1 MTRLFTTL
9 RARLLWSHLA
19 VVVIGVGVLVIAGRQ
34 LGEAF
39 VNDHLSAM
47 GPMMGGQA
55 NAMETAEFE
64 AGVRSSFNRALWW
77 AAGVSAVTAAGAA
90 LFAAR
95 RLLVPVEEI
104 RMMTRRLATGA
115 YHERI
120 PLPRE
125 AELAALAGDV
135 NSLALALDQTEQRR
149 LRLVGE
155 VAHELRTPVA
165 TLKGYLEGLLDG
177 VFEPDEEILSASIVE
192 ATRLERLAAD
202 LSTLSRVEEGR
213 IDLQLEPCDLR
224 DLISHVTGRLTSQ
237 FVDNDVTLIVDELRP
252 LQSVVDRDRIIQ
264 ILTNIIGNALAY
276 TQPGGS
282 VRIAASATANQ
293 RLVTVSDT
301 GRGLT
306 AEQLELIFE
315 RFYRADRS
323 ATGGSGIGLT
333 IARTLARRHDG
344 DLTATSDGSAQGS
357 EFTLTLPHVPMA
369 ATNRMG
375 PWRTDDA
382 G

>member
-1 MTRLFTTL
+1 M
-9 RARLLWSHLA
+9 LWSHLT

-55 NAMETAEFE
+55 NAMEAAEFE

-77 AAGVSAVTAAGAA
+77 GAGVSAVAAAGAA

-95 RLLVPVEEI
+95 RLLIPVEEV
-104 RMMTRRLATGA
+104 RTMTRRLAAGA

-125 AELAALAGDV
+125 AELAALAADV
-135 NSLALALDQTEQRR
+135 NSLASALDQTEQRR

-177 VFEPDEEILSASIVE
+177 VFELDEEILAASIVE

-202 LSTLSRVEEGR
+202 LSILSRVEEGR
-213 IDLQLEPCDLR
+213 IDLQTEPCDLR
-224 DLISHVTGRLTSQ
+224 DLITHVTGRLASQ
-237 FVDNDVTLIVDELRP
+237 FVDNEVSLVVDDLPP
-252 LQSVVDRDRIIQ
+252 LATFVDRDRVIQ
-264 ILTNIIGNALAY
+264 VLTNIIGNALAY
-276 TQPGGS
+276 TGPGGS
-282 VRIAASATANQ
+282 VRITATATANQ
-293 RLVTVSDT
+293 RVVTVTDT

-306 AEQLELIFE
+306 NEQLELVFE

-333 IARTLARRHDG
+333 IARTLARHHGG
-344 DLTATSDGSAQGS
+344 DLTATSDGLGHGAAFILSLPEVSKGS
-357 EFTLTLPHVPMA
+357 ESSIALDS
-369 ATNRMG
+369 R
-375 PWRTDDA
+375 
-382 G
+382 

>member
-47 GPMMGGQA
+47 GPMMGGQV
-55 NAMETAEFE
+55 NAMEAADFE

-77 AAGVSAVTAAGAA
+77 AAGVSAVAAAGAA

-95 RLLVPVEEI
+95 RLLTPVEEV
-104 RMMTRRLATGA
+104 RAMTRRLAAGA

-125 AELAALAGDV
+125 AELAALAADV
-135 NSLALALDQTEQRR
+135 NSLASALDQTEQRR

-177 VFEPDEEILSASIVE
+177 VFELDEQILAASIVE

-202 LSTLSRVEEGR
+202 LSTLSRVEDGR
-213 IDLQLEPCDLR
+213 IDLHPEPCDLT
-224 DLISHVTGRLTSQ
+224 DLITHVTGRLASQ
-237 FVDNDVTLIVDELRP
+237 FVDNEVSLIVDDVPP
-252 LQSVVDRDRIIQ
+252 LATMVDRDRVIQ
-264 ILTNIIGNALAY
+264 ILTNVIGNALAY
-276 TQPGGS
+276 TGPGGS
-282 VRIAASATANQ
+282 VRVAATATSDQ
-293 RLVTVSDT
+293 HVVTVSDT

-306 AEQLELIFE
+306 NEQLELVFE

-323 ATGGSGIGLT
+323 ATGGTGIGLT
-333 IARTLARRHDG
+333 IARTLARRHGG
-344 DLTATSDGSAQGS
+344 DLTATSDGPGRGA
-357 EFTLTLPHVPMA
+357 EFTLALPSPLTV
-369 ATNRMG
+369 
-375 PWRTDDA
+375 
-382 G
+382 

>member
-19 VVVIGVGVLVIAGRQ
+19 VVVIGVGVLIIAGRQ

-47 GPMMGGQA
+47 GPMMSGEA
-55 NAMETAEFE
+55 NSMPTAQFE

-77 AAGVSAVTAAGAA
+77 AAGVSAAAAAGAA

-95 RLLVPVEEI
+95 RLLVPVEDI
-104 RMMTRRLATGA
+104 RTMTRRLATGA

-125 AELAALAGDV
+125 AELAALAADV
-135 NSLALALDQTEQRR
+135 NSLASALDQTEQRR

-177 VFEPDEEILSASIVE
+177 VFEPDEEILIASIVE

-224 DLISHVTGRLTSQ
+224 DLISHVTGRLRSQ
-237 FVDNDVTLIVDELRP
+237 FVDNDVTLIVDDLPP
-252 LQSVVDRDRIIQ
+252 LPSVVDRDRIIQ

-276 TQPGGS
+276 TQSGGS
-282 VRIAASATANQ
+282 VRIAGSSTATQ

-333 IARTLARRHDG
+333 IARTLARRHGG
-344 DLTATSDGSAQGS
+344 DLTATSDGIARGS
-357 EFTLTLPHVPMA
+357 EFTLTLPDAPMA
-369 ATNRMG
+369 AT
-375 PWRTDDA
+375 PSS
-382 G
+382 

>member
-19 VVVIGVGVLVIAGRQ
+19 VVGIGVGVLVIAGRQ
-34 LGEAF
+34 FGEAF
-39 VNDHLSAM
+39 VNDHLSTM
-47 GPMMGGQA
+47 GAMMGGQD
-55 NAMETAEFE
+55 NAMDTAEFD

-77 AAGVSAVTAAGAA
+77 AAGVSAVAAAGVA

-95 RLLVPVEEI
+95 RLLVPVEEV
-104 RMMTRRLATGA
+104 RSMTRRLAAGA
-115 YHERI
+115 YNERI

-125 AELAALAGDV
+125 AELAALAADV
-135 NSLALALDQTEQRR
+135 NSLASALDQTEQRR

-177 VFEPDEEILSASIVE
+177 VFDPDEEILAASIVE

-213 IDLQLEPCDLR
+213 FDLQLESCDLR
-224 DLISHVTGRLTSQ
+224 DLVNHVTGRLASQ
-237 FVDNDVTLIVDELRP
+237 FADNGVTLIIDELPP
-252 LQSVVDRDRIIQ
+252 LKTMVDRDRIIQ
-264 ILTNIIGNALAY
+264 ILTNIVGNALAY
-276 TQPGGS
+276 TRPGGS
-282 VRIAASATANQ
+282 VRISATATTNQ

-306 AEQLELIFE
+306 SEQLELIFE

-323 ATGGSGIGLT
+323 ATGGSGIGVT
-333 IARTLARRHDG
+333 IARTLARRHGG
-344 DLTATSDGSAQGS
+344 DVTASSAGIGQGAEFIISLPDTPTVETSS
-357 EFTLTLPHVPMA
+357 
-369 ATNRMG
+369 N
-375 PWRTDDA
+375 
-382 G
+382 